1 MKRVSPAGPFRSGSR
16 SAPVEQKYKPNFL
29 PTRLQTTWTGLCA
42 TVLPNTGQR
51 RACRRAGRH
60 RSAIG
65 SEAAL
70 DAARARPARHRG
82 MRFERGVVIG
92 YETIRR
98 WLDKLGTAFAC
109 RVKAARRKRGSS
121 WHFDEMA
128 VALRGEPN
136 LMPTWDAWLRDDDG
150 ITARWAGA

>member
-1 MKRVSPAGPFRSGSR
+1 
-16 SAPVEQKYKPNFL
+16 
-29 PTRLQTTWTGLCA
+29 
-42 TVLPNTGQR
+42 
-51 RACRRAGRH
+51 
-60 RSAIG
+60 
-65 SEAAL
+65 
-70 DAARARPARHRG
+70 

-109 RVKAARRKRGSS
+109 RVKAARHKRGSS